1 MSSVT
6 GDFRLICLHFRVT
19 SLKSD
24 LKKKKKKKKK
34 KSTILKFNVYYV
46 NQGIGSVTKQ
56 VEFFDENKT
65 LCIFVQNHFSEKKEL
80 RNFTSLLGRVSNSK

>member
-34 KSTILKFNVYYV
+34 TTILKFNLYYV

-65 LCIFVQNHFSEKKEL
+65 LCILVQNHFSEKKEL